1 MSLGIDNNTILYLKG
16 DTFEDSSLYKNSILN
31 NGVTINNSGKFGSC
45 YDFTQNS
52 TSLSTSG
59 GVRLP
64 QNTFTID
71 WWEKNITNLA
81 DKTTSFINNLPLDTS
96 TSTYSFIIGKSVSH
110 DNPRIWISSNNSSWD
125 VAQTIDIGNPCL
137 NEWVH
142 RAVIND
148 GTNIKC
154 YENGKLFT
162 TIALGGKS
170 IYPLDSEICFNS
182 LRSGANPYYAY
193 IDEIRISNTVRWYT
207 DFTPP
212 INQYSFIE
220 ELEENATL
228 FDVVERIEL
237 LNELKQEEKN
247 ILKNNLIEKGVEC
260 SDNDKMSTLINKIN
274 KLPLVEVMS
283 GDKCVIEEIEGDT
296 DSTTS
301 SNYQLVRS
309 YSPIKLGG
317 SYRVVIVYY
326 AASTSTICGGKVEV
340 IRNGKII
347 NSKEG
352 TATNSRSPVLYL
364 DIDNVKK
371 GDKLNIYYNRAG
383 TLGSCY
389 TRSHKI
395 TCDIKVGGVI
405 L

>member
-31 NGVTINNSGKFGSC
+31 NNIAINNNGKFGSC
-45 YDFTQNS
+45 YNFTQNS

-96 TSTYSFIIGKSVSH
+96 TSTYSFLIGKSTGYS
-110 DNPRIWISSNNSSWD
+110 NPRIWISSNNSSWD

-142 RAVIND
+142 RAVVND

-193 IDEIRISNTVRWYT
+193 IDEIRISNTVRWHA

-247 ILKNNLIEKGVEC
+247 NLINLLLQKGIEC
-260 SDNDKMSTLINKIN
+260 SDNDKMLSLINKANNIKEMN
-274 KLPLVEVMS
+274 EIVCGYSWNLYSGELIT
-283 GDKCVIEEIEGDT
+283 GDKFA
-296 DSTTS
+296 STTPTELHRFS
-301 SNYQLVRS
+301 NFPNSGGCIIKVSLLGSGNTSYAYIRHIRGGVVLEEKKISNYHTQSAQAVHLVWENQN
-309 YSPIKLGG
+309 ILIGDEI
-317 SYRVVIVYY
+317 VI
-326 AASTSTICGGKVEV
+326 
-340 IRNGKII
+340 
-347 NSKEG
+347 
-352 TATNSRSPVLYL
+352 
-364 DIDNVKK
+364 
-371 GDKLNIYYNRAG
+371 
-383 TLGSCY
+383 LGSHRKSGSTPAKVY
-389 TRSHKI
+389 DVSI
-395 TCDIKVGGVI
+395 SCD
-405 L
+405 LPY